1 MSIISENRSKALW
14 YELTDSDKKSVAVE
28 SLKEMSEYDFLK
40 TLTNLHLFKTGVIV
54 FDINCFSRNNEYS
67 IVISDP
73 IDTGF
78 WFTGVSVSR
87 SKALDLNKIYS
98 TTNYLKYK
106 KIVNKLN
113 MECLGYRS
121 TIADRLKLL
130 AMRNTPKK

>member
-14 YELTDSDKKSVAVE
+14 YELTDSDKKTVAVKA
-28 SLKEMSEYDFLK
+28 LKEMSEYDFLK

-87 SKALDLNKIYS
+87 SKALDLNKIFLEVVIA
-98 TTNYLKYK
+98 NGFEKDALKILKRK
-106 KIVNKLN
+106 KKL
-113 MECLGYRS
+113 R
-121 TIADRLKLL
+121 TW
-130 AMRNTPKK
+130 